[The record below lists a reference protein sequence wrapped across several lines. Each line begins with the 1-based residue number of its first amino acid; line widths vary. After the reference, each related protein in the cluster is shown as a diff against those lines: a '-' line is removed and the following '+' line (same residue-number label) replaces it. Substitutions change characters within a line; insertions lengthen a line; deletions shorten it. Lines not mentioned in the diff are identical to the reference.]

1 MFSGI
6 RLLQFLFVGTSLL
19 LAIYPYADI
28 WFSDLFYKGN
38 NQFVV
43 QHYLVGRAYFY
54 EFIIREIMMPLIV
67 FLLLFFPIIVK
78 FSGFLKKRFI
88 SYNLKLKDIGFIW
101 TSVIMLTFVVS
112 FLLKGLWG
120 RARPVDTTI
129 FDGEKIFAS
138 WIFYSDQCQ
147 QNCSFVSGDATVG
160 FFIVVL
166 YYITNKQKFFYAGI
180 IAGLLI
186 GVLRIGSGAHFLS
199 DVLMSFVVVN
209 IILKINQ
216 HIFFRWTKAKL

>member
-67 FLLLFFPIIVK
+67 FLLLFK
-78 FSGFLKKRFI
+78 LWSGLCPYSPSDIFLVTR
-88 SYNLKLKDIGFIW
+88 
-101 TSVIMLTFVVS
+101 
-112 FLLKGLWG
+112 
-120 RARPVDTTI
+120 
-129 FDGEKIFAS
+129 
-138 WIFYSDQCQ
+138 
-147 QNCSFVSGDATVG
+147 
-160 FFIVVL
+160 
-166 YYITNKQKFFYAGI
+166 
-180 IAGLLI
+180 
-186 GVLRIGSGAHFLS
+186 
-199 DVLMSFVVVN
+199 
-209 IILKINQ
+209 
-216 HIFFRWTKAKL
+216 